1 MRRALEF
8 CARQGAV
15 LLAASIF
22 LGLLVPPLARAMRF
36 IITPTVVGL
45 MTLVLLRVDFAA
57 VFAYLRRPV
66 LVVWL
71 LAWLMVGAPIA
82 AFAAV
87 RLAEVVG
94 VSGPLGAAFVIAAT
108 GCAATSAPAF
118 ARLVGLDAQ
127 LSLVGSVLS
136 TLLVPF
142 TAPPLA
148 LGLLGVVLPI
158 TVGGLMARL
167 ALVVGLPLLASLL
180 IRRVAGDE
188 RLSPWGGAIDGA
200 AVLLVCLYGIAV
212 MDGILAA
219 AVSRFGL
226 VAAATLLAFLV
237 NYGMNALTSLL
248 FLPFGRAIALATG
261 LMSGN
266 RNMALYLAVMPR
278 DSDPALLMFF
288 ALCQFPLFLSPFLLR
303 PIYRRLVRPQ
313 PS

>member
-1 MRRALEF
+1 
-8 CARQGAV
+8 
-15 LLAASIF
+15 
-22 LGLLVPPLARAMRF
+22 
-36 IITPTVVGL
+36 
-45 MTLVLLRVDFAA
+45 
-57 VFAYLRRPV
+57 
-66 LVVWL
+66 
-71 LAWLMVGAPIA
+71 
-82 AFAAV
+82 
-87 RLAEVVG
+87 
-94 VSGPLGAAFVIAAT
+94 
-108 GCAATSAPAF
+108 
-118 ARLVGLDAQ
+118 
-127 LSLVGSVLS
+127 
-136 TLLVPF
+136 
-142 TAPPLA
+142 
-148 LGLLGVVLPI
+148 
-158 TVGGLMARL
+158 
-167 ALVVGLPLLASLL
+167 VVGLPLLASLL
-180 IRRVAGDE
+180 IRRVVGDE

-237 NYGMNALTSLL
+237 NYGMNALTTLL